1 VTSDGRT
8 IRGRRINEDTH
19 TVQLI
24 DQQERLVSLEKS
36 GIREYEVGKTSDM
49 PSFAGKLSDTEI
61 ADVLAYLVSL
71 KG

>member
-1 VTSDGRT
+1 MVEVADELPTAVV
-8 IRGRRINEDTH
+8 E
-19 TVQLI
+19 
-24 DQQERLVSLEKS
+24 DQQEQLVSLEKS